1 MSTQIRVVVA
11 WKGDQIPALVEGGV
25 LDGIESW
32 MYEPVRSTAV
42 ENCPKK
48 WGTLRSTH
56 AVRRA
61 ERKVLLGAGGPSA
74 PYAERQHN
82 DASLKHAIGTDHW
95 MSKAFEQHAGELTG
109 RISEKVQAK
118 LKV

>member
-11 WKGDQIPALVEGGV
+11 WKGDQVPALVEEGA

-56 AVRRA
+56 AVRRTG
-61 ERKVLLGAGGPSA
+61 RKVLLGAGGPSA